1 MFFTLCPRGLRAPSG
16 CRGPAGGELRRERSA
31 EPHSGW
37 GNPAYRPLGAVPAG
51 PVLALTKGAS
61 DRVTHSRALRE
72 NVFPV
77 APTTEAETVSALKAV
92 RTELMPQP
100 APQFGVP
107 RVALPSS
114 PGAMHPRGRVEP
126 GSSKSTRKGLRLPRV
141 TESGERIPRLSLDF
155 CSENSQSPLSV
166 PRALIEPAGKE
177 NKNQANKKKP
187 KLR

>member
-1 MFFTLCPRGLRAPSG
+1 M
-16 CRGPAGGELRRERSA
+16 
-31 EPHSGW
+31 
-37 GNPAYRPLGAVPAG
+37 
-51 PVLALTKGAS
+51 
-61 DRVTHSRALRE
+61 
-72 NVFPV
+72 FPV

-92 RTELMPQP
+92 RTDLMPQP

-126 GSSKSTRKGLRLPRV
+126 GSSKSARKGLRLPRV
-141 TESGERIPRLSLDF
+141 TESGERKPRLSLDF